1 MEYRYLFLVSLF
13 FISVAHADSDTLW
26 TDISPDAVAQTRA
39 PSKQSSLPDT
49 YRLKHLDENGMRDKL
64 TARNN
69 SFARKSSRS
78 KTKELEIP
86 LPNGQYLSLQVK
98 EISSMAPELA
108 AKYPQIRTFQA
119 ESEDNDGIYGVLDLT
134 EQGFHAM
141 LFMQDGTRLFID
153 PRKNDDETVYIIYYD
168 KDYHPSGK
176 KSYKCDVESHN
187 HHEEVPGSIS
197 YRMAH
202 LYKSA
207 QRSGNQLRTYR
218 LAMATT
224 GEYTAFHGGTVIGAL
239 GAMTTTVNR
248 VNAIYQR
255 DLAVKLELVGN
266 TDLLIRTDT
275 TTYTNNDGLKMLD
288 ENQTQIDSIISSVNY
303 DIGHVVSTA
312 GGGIATLG
320 VVCDSNYKAR
330 GVTGQGHPETDVFD
344 IDYVAHEI
352 GHQFGG
358 NHTFNSTTG
367 ACDTNRSQHM
377 AFEPGSGSTIMGY
390 AGICDRRN
398 NIQLNSDAM
407 FHVKSIEQI
416 NKFIDNSRL
425 GGSCGTTSSLNNQQ
439 PVSNAGEDYT
449 IPAKTPFKLTGT
461 GSDPDGNT
469 LTYSWEQ
476 IDSGAESHIDI
487 DTTDNAIFRSFL
499 PKASATRTF
508 PKFNSIL
515 NNATSKGETLP
526 IKSRNINF
534 SLAVRDGKGG
544 IATDQMVVTI
554 NGSTPFHITSHD
566 TAETISGNTL
576 VTWDVANTNS
586 APISCS
592 NVNILLTTNAGATFT
607 DLSGDTPNDGSENIT
622 IPVDVNES
630 TTARFK
636 IKCSN
641 NIFFD
646 ISDTNLTTLSQANMD
661 TDNDGFTNDI
671 DNCPSLRNARQSDE
685 NNDGAGD
692 MCTPYQLPSN
702 KWLQISIP
710 ADLINTTVADVFAD
724 DLPAADLGT
733 KWAIFSY
740 NSAEGIYNELGLS
753 DKINQGEGYWIVQI
767 TGNTVNIDLPATAQE
782 TQVQQ
787 SNQCTSTSG
796 CYEIILQAVA
806 NNGHWSIL
814 GYPFEH
820 SLNSLNKVR
829 IVTNSGVC
837 ADDDGCTLDEAST
850 AKIFLNKLWSYNGTT
865 YDSLTPASKI
875 NSWAGAWGRTLEN
888 SNGVEVRLLIPVS

>member
-1 MEYRYLFLVSLF
+1 MKHLYFFLTSLF
-13 FISVAHADSDTLW
+13 FMGIVHADSDTLW
-26 TDISPDAVAQTRA
+26 SDISPDAVAQTRA

-49 YRLKHLDENGMRDKL
+49 YRLKHLDEIGMLNKL
-64 TARNN
+64 TAEN
-69 SFARKSSRS
+69 SFARKSSGS

-176 KSYKCDVESHN
+176 KPYKCDVESHN
-187 HHEEVPGSIS
+187 HHEEVPSSIS

-266 TDLLIRTDT
+266 TDLLIQTDT
-275 TTYTNNDGLKMLD
+275 TTYTNNDGFKMLD

-320 VVCDSNYKAR
+320 VVCDSNYKAK
-330 GVTGQGHPETDVFD
+330 GVTGQSHPESDVFD

-367 ACDTNRSQHM
+367 ECDTNRNQNT
-377 AFEPGSGSTIMGY
+377 AFEPGSGSTIMAY
-390 AGICDRRN
+390 AGICDRSN

-416 NKFIDNSRL
+416 SNFINNSRL

-476 IDSGAESHIDI
+476 IDSGEESHIDI
-487 DTTDNAIFRSFL
+487 DTSNNAIFRSFL
-499 PKASATRTF
+499 PKASASRTF
-508 PKFNSIL
+508 PKLNSIL

-526 IKSRNINF
+526 TKSRNINF

-544 IATDQMVVTI
+544 VATDQMVVTV
-554 NGSTPFHITSHD
+554 NGSTPFHITSHN

-576 VTWDVANTNS
+576 ITWDVANTNS

-592 NVNILLTTNAGATFT
+592 DVNILLSTNAGATYT
-607 DLSGDTPNDGSENIT
+607 DLSGTTPNDGSENIT

-636 IKCSN
+636 VKCSN

-646 ISDTNLTTLSQANMD
+646 ISDTNLTTLSLANMD

-724 DLPAADLGT
+724 DLPEADLGT

-767 TGNTVNIDLPATAQE
+767 TGNTVNIDLPATVQE

-787 SNQCTSTSG
+787 SSQCTSTSG

-806 NNGHWSIL
+806 NNGYWSIL

-865 YDSLTPASKI
+865 YDSLTPANKI